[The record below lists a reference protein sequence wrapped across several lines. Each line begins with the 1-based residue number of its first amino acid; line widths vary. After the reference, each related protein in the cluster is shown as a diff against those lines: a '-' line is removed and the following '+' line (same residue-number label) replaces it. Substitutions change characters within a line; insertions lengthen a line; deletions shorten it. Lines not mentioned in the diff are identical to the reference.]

1 MKYDLE
7 KLRDDLLAIV
17 TNNLAAKIAEIN
29 AEKGDGITLDVPD
42 LTASMRSMNDRI
54 VNEGLILHYGLVEVE
69 PRVTAGASTS
79 FDVTMFFMIAFE
91 QDVNANI
98 DHERKSLRY
107 SRALYEVFLDNY
119 RTLKRVSGLT
129 VMPYA
134 PVDWQPNAD
143 SPYWKVGGV
152 EVTTTIAN

>member
-7 KLRDDLLAIV
+7 KLRDDLLGLV
-17 TNNLAAKIAEIN
+17 KDNLAAKISAIN
-29 AEKGDGITLDVPD
+29 TEKADSITLEVPD
-42 LTASMRSMNDRI
+42 LDAAMRSMNDRV

-69 PRVTAGASTS
+69 PRTTSGIATS

-119 RTLKRVSGLT
+119 KGIKRASALT
-129 VMPYA
+129 VSPYA